1 MSTRRG
7 YEDIKRDINQNA
19 KDVLGINM
27 STMGLARSQV
37 LALYM
42 VAEVLLDIREHLDGI
57 EAKE

>member
-19 KDVLGINM
+19 KDVLGPSM
-27 STMGLARSQV
+27 SAMGLARSQV
-37 LALYM
+37 LALYTLG
-42 VAEVLLDIREHLDGI
+42 EILLDIREHLDGI